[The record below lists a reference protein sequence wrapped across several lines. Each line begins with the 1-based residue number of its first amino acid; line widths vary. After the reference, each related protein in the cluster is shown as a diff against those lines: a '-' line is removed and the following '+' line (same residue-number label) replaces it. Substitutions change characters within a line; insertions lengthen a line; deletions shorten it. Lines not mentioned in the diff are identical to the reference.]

1 MTFKTQPMNHQ
12 LQALTF
18 CGNKEHVALFME
30 QGTGKSKVVID
41 RAAALARSGLMR
53 NLLVIAPNGVHKDWI
68 REQAAM
74 HWPDDVAY
82 SAVAFR
88 SGAPKKEKQKL
99 DDLFIC
105 PATRLMTINFEA
117 VRTKPVYDLL
127 VKYIKSAPTMVV
139 VDECSL
145 IKTPGAKVT
154 RCIQQLG
161 KYAAF
166 RMMLTGT
173 EVTQGPLDLYAQ
185 FQFLQPGALGCPNF
199 ATFRAR
205 YAEWT
210 QRTIVAG
217 GNARKF
223 EQLVRYTNLDEL
235 KQRVAQFAFQIRKKD
250 CLDLPD
256 KQYVKRSVV
265 MGAEQRSVYDKVKSR
280 VLAEF
285 QFGTTTTANALVK
298 LTRLAQI
305 TGGFL
310 GTDEELGK
318 TKALPNA
325 KLASLKEVVDDIPD
339 DAQVV
344 IWARFVDELEAIAA
358 LLDKQGVAK
367 YWGGISNRD
376 ELALEFK
383 NGKRR
388 FMIAQQRAGGKG
400 HTWIAGTYV
409 IYYSNNFSLE
419 DRLQSEDRTHRI
431 GQKEKVTYI
440 DLIAEDSIDEKVH
453 AALSS
458 KKEMADYFKSPLEIF
473 NV

>member
-1 MTFKTQPMNHQ
+1 MTFKTQPMKHQ
-12 LQALTF
+12 LQALEF
-18 CGNKEHVALFME
+18 CGTRPQVALFME

-41 RAAALARSGLMR
+41 RAAALARSGLIR
-53 NLLVIAPNGVHKDWI
+53 NVLVIAPNGVHKDWI

-74 HWPDDVAY
+74 HWPEDVAY
-82 SAVAFR
+82 VAAAYR
-88 SGAPKKEKQKL
+88 SGAGKKEQQKVEA
-99 DDLFIC
+99 LFLS
-105 PATRLMTINFEA
+105 AETRLLTINFEA
-117 VRTKPVYDLL
+117 VRTKPGYDLL
-127 VKYIKSAPTMVV
+127 VKFIKNESTMVV

-223 EQLVRYTNLDEL
+223 EELVRYTNLDEL
-235 KQRVAQFAFQIRKKD
+235 KHRVAQFAFQIRKKD

-256 KQYVKRSVV
+256 KQYVKRTVV
-265 MGAEQRSVYDKVKSR
+265 MGKEQRAVYEKVKTR

-305 TGGFL
+305 TGGFI
-310 GTDEELGK
+310 GIDEELGQ
-318 TKALPNA
+318 TTALPNS

-344 IWARFVDELEAIAA
+344 IWARFVAELEAIAE
-358 LLDKQGVAK
+358 LLKEQGVAK
-367 YWGGISNRD
+367 YWGGIQDRD
-376 ELALEFK
+376 EMAVEFK

-409 IYYSNNFSLE
+409 IYFSNNFSLE

-458 KKEMADYFKSPLEIF
+458 KKEMADYFKSPLEIL
-473 NV
+473 NG